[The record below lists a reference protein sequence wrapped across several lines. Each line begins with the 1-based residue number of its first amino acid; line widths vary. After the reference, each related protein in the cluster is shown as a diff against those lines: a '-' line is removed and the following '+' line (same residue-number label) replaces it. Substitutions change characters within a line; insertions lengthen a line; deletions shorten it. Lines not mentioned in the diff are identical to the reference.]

1 MYIGDK
7 LRNDPDNA
15 TSIMAD
21 NIDGIND
28 LYINAIAMSLDEEEV
43 GEDSLAI
50 ICTIIAICLI
60 NDIHE
65 VKFPL
70 QYEKG
75 DEDLIAKIA
84 SQLSVLLLLEDMTER
99 KQIIKTRIDGEDVYS
114 LPEENKND
122 KKS

>member
-65 VKFPL
+65 VKLPL

-114 LPEENKND
+114 LPEENKDD